1 MLYIPKVDGYLK
13 FFTDEKVKDFVA
25 INFDEYFKSIREKE
39 NLRKF
44 TKSLCI
50 FIYLLLYINT

>member
-1 MLYIPKVDGYLK
+1 MLYIRKVDGYLK
-13 FFTDEKVKDFVA
+13 FFTDEEVKDFVA
-25 INFDEYFKSIREKE
+25 INFGEYFKSIREKE